1 MALNFDLNE
10 EQQMFQRVVRDFC
23 EREIKPYAHEIDET
37 GELRWAAI
45 RKMRD
50 LGLLG
55 LQVPEAYGGAELDTV
70 SASIAVEELGRV
82 CGSTALSISAHNG
95 LGMGPI
101 IRWGTDAQ
109 KAKFLPLLM
118 DGDHLGALALTEPQ
132 AGSDLL
138 NGAQTYAVRDGDAW
152 VINGQK
158 AWITNP
164 KYAPVI
170 VVLLRTDREAGS
182 RGFSH
187 LLVETDRP
195 GLTIHPPEKKMG
207 LKGSPT
213 QMLTFENVRVP
224 VENVLGEEGRGFQ
237 QTMQTLDS
245 GRISIGALSIG
256 LAQGAFEE
264 MVRYAQERHAFGEPI
279 ANKQAIQWMIADAAV
294 EIEAARTLVY
304 KAAWTKDEGR
314 DFTRIAAI
322 AKLKASEVAEKV
334 CHDAI
339 QIHGSYGYSRE
350 YPVERMYRD
359 QRLMSI
365 GEGTSEIQRLVIA
378 RKVLQEF
385 EANLPVQA

>member
-1 MALNFDLNE
+1 MNFDLNE
-10 EQQMFQRVVRDFC
+10 EQRLFQRVVRDFC
-23 EREIKPYAHEIDET
+23 EAELKPYAAEVDET

-55 LQVPEAYGGAELDTV
+55 LQVPEAYDGAELDTI

-82 CGSTALSISAHNG
+82 CGSTALSVSAHNG
-95 LGMGPI
+95 LCCGPI
-101 IRWGTDAQ
+101 VNWGTPEQ
-109 KAKFLPLLM
+109 KARFLPMLM
-118 DGDHLGALALTEPQ
+118 DGEHLGSLALTEPQ

-138 NGAQTYAVRDGDAW
+138 NGAQTYALRDGDEW
-152 VINGQK
+152 VINGHK

-164 KYAPVI
+164 KHAPVI
-170 VVLLRTDREAGS
+170 VSLVRTDRDAGS
-182 RGFSH
+182 KGFSH
-187 LLVETDRP
+187 ILVETDRP
-195 GLTIHPPEKKMG
+195 GLTIHTPEKKMG

-213 QMLTFENVRVP
+213 QMITYEDVRVP
-224 VENVLGEEGRGFQ
+224 VSNTLGPEGRGFP

-245 GRISIGALSIG
+245 GRISIGALSVG

-304 KAAWTKDEGR
+304 KAAWTKDQGR
-314 DFTRIAAI
+314 DYTRIAAI

-359 QRLMSI
+359 QRLMTI
-365 GEGTSEIQRLVIA
+365 GEGTSEIQRIVIA
-378 RKVLQEF
+378 RRVLQEF
-385 EANLPVQA
+385 ADRMPSLA